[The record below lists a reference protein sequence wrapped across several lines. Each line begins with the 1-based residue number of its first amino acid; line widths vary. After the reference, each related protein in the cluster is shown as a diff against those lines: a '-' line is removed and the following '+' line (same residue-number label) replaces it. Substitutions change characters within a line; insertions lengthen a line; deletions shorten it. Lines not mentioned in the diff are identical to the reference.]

1 MVLKHEKT
9 TLKWWIFQS
18 RLTDTRQTIKA
29 IAGAARCCPFF
40 LHKTY
45 IANVQSNLISIRF
58 IFGARFWRSKIPPF
72 EFASS
77 LSVCIII
84 FFFCI
89 YIYVLFCYSIL
100 IHRLWH
106 GHGKELFLHVFFS
119 FSLFFAFAHCAVVNA
134 RFFSS
139 SECFFSCSLLFITHW
154 SIYASCFHHC
164 FARTPNTMGDDDRLF
179 FTARTIIVPCARA
192 NVILVYCVF
201 AYVDSCILV
210 SVRWLW
216 N

>member
-106 GHGKELFLHVFFS
+106 GHGKELFLHVFFFIFAFFVPLLIVLLLMPVFFPHQS
-119 FSLFFAFAHCAVVNA
+119 VFFLFVVVHYSLVDLCVVLPSLFRSHTEHNGWWWSVIFH
-134 RFFSS
+134 S
-139 SECFFSCSLLFITHW
+139 THDN
-154 SIYASCFHHC
+154 C
-164 FARTPNTMGDDDRLF
+164 
-179 FTARTIIVPCARA
+179 
-192 NVILVYCVF
+192 
-201 AYVDSCILV
+201 
-210 SVRWLW
+210 SVRSRECYFGVLCVCLCR
-216 N
+216 

>member
-1 MVLKHEKT
+1 MPRLYTVYDDQLSLHFNDSMVLKHEKT

-84 FFFCI
+84 FFLL
-89 YIYVLFCYSIL
+89 YIYLCAIL
-100 IHRLWH
+100 LLYTHPSALTWTWQRVISSC
-106 GHGKELFLHVFFS
+106 FF
-119 FSLFFAFAHCAVVNA
+119 FIFAFFCL
-134 RFFSS
+134 
-139 SECFFSCSLLFITHW
+139 CSL
-154 SIYASCFHHC
+154 CC
-164 FARTPNTMGDDDRLF
+164 
-179 FTARTIIVPCARA
+179 C
-192 NVILVYCVF
+192 
-201 AYVDSCILV
+201 
-210 SVRWLW
+210 
-216 N
+216 

>member
-1 MVLKHEKT
+1 MCYFA
-9 TLKWWIFQS
+9 TLYSSIGFDMDMAKS
-18 RLTDTRQTIKA
+18 Y
-29 IAGAARCCPFF
+29 FF
-40 LHKTY
+40 M
-45 IANVQSNLISIRF
+45 F
-58 IFGARFWRSKIPPF
+58 
-72 EFASS
+72 
-77 LSVCIII
+77 
-84 FFFCI
+84 
-89 YIYVLFCYSIL
+89 
-100 IHRLWH
+100 
-106 GHGKELFLHVFFS
+106 FFS

-210 SVRWLW
+210 SVR
-216 N
+216 

>member
-134 RFFSS
+134 RFFPHQSV
-139 SECFFSCSLLFITHW
+139 FFLVRCCSLLTGRFMRRASITVSLAHRTQW
-154 SIYASCFHHC
+154 VMMIGYFSQH
-164 FARTPNTMGDDDRLF
+164 AR
-179 FTARTIIVPCARA
+179 
-192 NVILVYCVF
+192 
-201 AYVDSCILV
+201 
-210 SVRWLW
+210 
-216 N
+216 